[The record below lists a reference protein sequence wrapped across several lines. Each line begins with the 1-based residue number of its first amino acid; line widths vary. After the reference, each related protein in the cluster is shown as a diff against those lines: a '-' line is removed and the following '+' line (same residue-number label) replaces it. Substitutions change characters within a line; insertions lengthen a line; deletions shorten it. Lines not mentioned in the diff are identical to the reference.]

1 MDLSENNARFFN
13 YDTAHPWEVA
23 RRKFIVRKLSHFLP
37 EGGNIL
43 DVGCGNC
50 YIADG
55 LSSIANFQVTG
66 IDTAFTPEM
75 LRSLQRDNLNGIRL
89 YQRIEDIAECVFNAV
104 LLLDVLEHVED
115 DVGTLQNLS
124 NTPVIDHG
132 AIFFITVP
140 AFSCMFSAHDRKL
153 GHHRRYTCNS
163 LVSVATDAN
172 MEILTSGYFF
182 TSLLAPVMLYKLME
196 LFGLPYFKRGG
207 AGEWNH
213 PQWITDIVAFFL
225 NTDTLLGQLL
235 NYVNIKI
242 PGLSCYLIC
251 RKPQ

>member
-1 MDLSENNARFFN
+1 MDLSENNARFFS
-13 YDTAHPWEVA
+13 YVTAHPWEVA
-23 RRKFIVRKLSHFLP
+23 RRKFIMRQISHFLP
-37 EGGNIL
+37 DGGNIL

-50 YIADG
+50 YIANG
-55 LSSIANFQVTG
+55 LSHIANFKVTG

-75 LRSLQRDNLNGIRL
+75 LKSLQIDNLNGIRL
-89 YQRIEDIAECVFNAV
+89 YQRFEDIDESVFNAV

-115 DVGTLQNLS
+115 DVDTLVNLS
-124 NTPVIDHG
+124 IKPEIAPG

-140 AFSCMFSAHDRKL
+140 AFSCLFSTHDRKL
-153 GHHRRYTCNS
+153 GHYRRYTCNS
-163 LVSVATDAN
+163 LVSVATASN

-182 TSLLAPVMLYKLME
+182 TSLLAPVMLCKLME
-196 LFGLPYFKRGG
+196 LFRLPYFKRSGVG
-207 AGEWNH
+207 AWNH
-213 PQWITDIVAFFL
+213 HQWITDIIAFFL
-225 NTDTLLGQLL
+225 NTDTLLGQLF